1 MIKKRELEY
10 MNTENHHFTK
20 EGIKNIKN
28 KIGPKKKKPEKIKTW
43 H

>member
-1 MIKKRELEY
+1 

-28 KIGPKKKKPEKIKTW
+28 KIGPKKKKARKN
-43 H
+43 